1 MTVVDRMRA
10 RSFAAFR
17 LAETKEKPPQPAHFS
32 METQQTATLSIGHS
46 PCVGGRV
53 PMLAL
58 PAGIDLRYAGIES
71 ERAGSPG
78 MTLLNKT
85 AWEIGAGLTTV
96 AAMTG
101 LATWIIFRKRP
112 TAEELELARRQFLVQ
127 CGRLVD
133 GMLLDVCE
141 VKTED
146 GRTLNMLF
154 FSYRIGGVDYE
165 CSQDITQL
173 REVVDATQIR
183 AGFPCT
189 VRYHQANPH
198 NSIVVAEG
206 WSGLRKGL
214 PQLRGFDDPDPIHA
228 ERLNQGR
235 S

>member
-1 MTVVDRMRA
+1 MLTLP
-10 RSFAAFR
+10 
-17 LAETKEKPPQPAHFS
+17 LAIE
-32 METQQTATLSIGHS
+32 
-46 PCVGGRV
+46 
-53 PMLAL
+53 
-58 PAGIDLRYAGIES
+58 LRYAGIES

-85 AWEIGAGLTTV
+85 AWEIGAGLVAV

-101 LATWIIFRKRP
+101 LGAWIILRKRP

-133 GMLLDVCE
+133 GMLLDICE
-141 VKTED
+141 VNTED
-146 GRTLNMLF
+146 GRTLDMLF

-173 REVVDATQIR
+173 REVVDALHIQ

-206 WSGLRKGL
+206 WTGLRKGL
-214 PQLRGFDDPDPIHA
+214 PHLRGYEDSDPVDARH
-228 ERLNQGR
+228 LNPGR
-235 S
+235 G